1 MQRKIEVFK
10 KPAAFHRYKKAKD
23 TINALIRLVNG
34 KQYMLGREN
43 LKRLNYAF
51 DLMASSKSKPER
63 KQEIASKSITA
74 SIDRNV
80 EYLGVIQLTSVLDGV
95 FKSRNKEFA
104 IDLVKQYI
112 DLKGSEVHEVD
123 KRNLLSILKE
133 IRDDLDMNQKLN
145 R

>member
-1 MQRKIEVFK
+1 MQKRIEVFK
-10 KPAAFHRYKKAKD
+10 KPPAFYRYKKAKD
-23 TINALIRLVNG
+23 TVNALIRLVNG
-34 KQYMLGREN
+34 KQCMLGREN
-43 LKRLNYAF
+43 LKRLNHAF
-51 DLMASSKSKPER
+51 DLMVSSKSKPER

-74 SIDRNV
+74 SLDRDV
-80 EYLGVIQLTSVLDGV
+80 EYLGVIQLTNVLDSV
-95 FKSRNKEFA
+95 FKGRKKEFA
-104 IDLVKQYI
+104 IDLIKQYI